1 MGLLALVPVKDWLYG
16 GVILAMLAGF
26 GWYTVHERNLGAA
39 HEVAALKASSD
50 RLQQETD
57 KKTTALQTRA
67 DMAERAYEKEH
78 LSTGNLPPVQPVR
91 VCIPPT
97 HSDRVVPQTRG
108 QIPGN
113 ETVRAAPAGLQQVP
127 TGNTIVAGPDIGGM
141 LDALAASADQVSA
154 TLREFQAR
162 ESFQND

>member
-57 KKTTALQTRA
+57 KKTTALQIRA
-67 DMAERAYEKEH
+67 TMAEQAYDKEH
-78 LSTGNLPPVQPVR
+78 ALLVNQPVDSVR
-91 VCIPPT
+91 LCEST
-97 HSDRVVPQTRG
+97 ANRGRVVPQAGGKVTRNVDVG
-108 QIPGN
+108 SATN
-113 ETVRAAPAGLQQVP
+113 GLQQVP
-127 TGNTIVAGPDIGGM
+127 AGNTVVAGPDIGGM
-141 LDALAASADQVSA
+141 LDALAASADQVNA

-162 ESFQND
+162 ESFQ